1 VNFFLKNL
9 LSQEHR
15 RAGRRVI
22 AGLVAYYWDGGRP
35 TAHNVKDISLTGLY
49 MFTQDRW
56 YPGTVIQLTLQET
69 DKTIAP
75 SDRWIIVHAKVV
87 RQGSDG
93 VALLFAPAA
102 VSVLAEI
109 VDGKGHETTEIIKG

>member
-1 VNFFLKNL
+1 MDFFLKNL
-9 LSQEHR
+9 LSQERR

-35 TAHNVKDISLTGLY
+35 TAHNVRDISLTGLY
-49 MFTQDRW
+49 MLTQDRW
-56 YPGTVIQLTLQET
+56 YPGTVLQLTLQET
-69 DKTIAP
+69 DKTIVP

-93 VALLFAPAA
+93 VGLVFAPAT
-102 VSVLAEI
+102 VSGLAEI
-109 VDGKGHETTEIIKG
+109 VDGEGHETSERIR